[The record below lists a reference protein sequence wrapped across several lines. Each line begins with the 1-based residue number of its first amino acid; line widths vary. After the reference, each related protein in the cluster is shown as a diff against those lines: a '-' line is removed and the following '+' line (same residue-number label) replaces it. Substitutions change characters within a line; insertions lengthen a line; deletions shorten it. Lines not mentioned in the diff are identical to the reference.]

1 MFLSPFNFK
10 YRFIISHY
18 FVVSYAYKQQSN
30 NEIKYLFH
38 IIYIFV

>member
-18 FVVSYAYKQQSN
+18 FVASYAYKQQSN

-38 IIYIFV
+38 FLAI